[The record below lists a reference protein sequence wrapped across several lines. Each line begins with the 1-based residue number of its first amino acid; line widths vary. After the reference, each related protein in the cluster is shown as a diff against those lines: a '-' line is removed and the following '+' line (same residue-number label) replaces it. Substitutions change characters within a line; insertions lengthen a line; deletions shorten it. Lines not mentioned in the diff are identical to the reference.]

1 MLQSHKVCTTCEKTQ
16 HAKDHVQIVRYK
28 FMGHN
33 ARYITRELSTFF
45 HACFDKTFSPVH
57 GWQAFPAQFRVSD
70 FLIQQSRVLQF
81 DNQLHVSHWNLVYVL
96 TRRTGQNQLPVYEIL
111 DRNLYMNSIPP
122 YLLQHLEIQA
132 VDLDLHALQ
141 HYQEPANITHIE
153 TYRHGSQVGTIQMIF
168 QGHDE
173 HHINTIT
180 QNLLDIEIETP
191 LSVLTRHQKFPDTL
205 CVCDFLQVVSDK
217 IGRDNQ
223 LHVSQWNLF
232 HVSAFTYPNRDKIYK
247 ILDHYLY
254 MNSIP
259 DAFLCRMEIH
269 AVGVVPLARYYL
281 EATVS
286 NEFM

>member
-1 MLQSHKVCTTCEKTQ
+1 
-16 HAKDHVQIVRYK
+16 
-28 FMGHN
+28 
-33 ARYITRELSTFF
+33 
-45 HACFDKTFSPVH
+45 
-57 GWQAFPAQFRVSD
+57 
-70 FLIQQSRVLQF
+70 
-81 DNQLHVSHWNLVYVL
+81 
-96 TRRTGQNQLPVYEIL
+96 
-111 DRNLYMNSIPP
+111 MNSIPP

-141 HYQEPANITHIE
+141 NYQEPANITHIE

-223 LHVSQWNLF
+223 LHVSQWNLV